1 MHINFCHFQSIRHA
15 LHTYFLPLI
24 KIHELYIIDINE
36 TIAEFLNLAR
46 NQMPEDI
53 IESETSEDIKIIQ
66 DSKFRRLKATI
77 NMQLALQKYN
87 IYRLIINILKKV
99 LIL

>member
-1 MHINFCHFQSIRHA
+1 MPQ
-15 LHTYFLPLI
+15 
-24 KIHELYIIDINE
+24 D
-36 TIAEFLNLAR
+36 TIES
-46 NQMPEDI
+46 
-53 IESETSEDIKIIQ
+53 SETSEDIKIIQ

-87 IYRLIINILKKV
+87 IYRLIINIVKKI

>member
-1 MHINFCHFQSIRHA
+1 MHINSCHFQSIRHA

-46 NQMPEDI
+46 NQMPQDI
-53 IESETSEDIKIIQ
+53 IESETEDIKIIQ

>member
-1 MHINFCHFQSIRHA
+1 MHINFYHFQSIRHA

-46 NQMPEDI
+46 NQMPQDT

-77 NMQLALQKYN
+77 NMQIALQKYN
-87 IYRLIINILKKV
+87 IYRLIINILKKI

>member
-1 MHINFCHFQSIRHA
+1 MHINSCHFQSIRHA

-24 KIHELYIIDINE
+24 KIHELYITDINE

-46 NQMPEDI
+46 NQMPQDI